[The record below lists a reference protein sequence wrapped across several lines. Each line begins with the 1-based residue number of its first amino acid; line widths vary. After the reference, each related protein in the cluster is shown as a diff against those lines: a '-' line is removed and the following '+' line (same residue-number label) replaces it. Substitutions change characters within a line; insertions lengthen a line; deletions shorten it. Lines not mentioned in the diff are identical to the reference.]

1 MFDTIIFNDEHPDT
15 AETVLATSM
24 AVIASLLIAHFILP
38 FHVGGIDLGGL
49 VAVFFTSLAL
59 TYPFTS
65 YIKDRDLEEIT
76 ASWEEPRLLRRH
88 AEEVKVYLT
97 SFLVATFIFAAGVLA
112 LPDRFFTIQ
121 YTVLDAMGALSGT
134 TGGTGFIT
142 ADTFFLNIV
151 TNNLSLLAATF
162 ALSFIISGGMVFVL
176 VWNASILGVL
186 IGATSSHILDIPV
199 RTAPYLVHGSIEVTA
214 YILAGLAGTLLA
226 IDTETL
232 MTSGKE
238 EISHYLRP
246 ARDAAVMVSIAFLL
260 IIIAGLIEA

>member
-1 MFDTIIFNDEHPDT
+1 MFDTIIFSGEDT
-15 AETVLATSM
+15 TASEAVIATAL
-24 AVIASLLIAHFILP
+24 AVIASLLIAQFILP

-59 TYPFTS
+59 VYPFTS
-65 YIKDRDLEEIT
+65 YIKERDLEEIT

-88 AEEVKVYLT
+88 AEEVKIYLT
-97 SFLVATFIFAAGVLA
+97 SFLAATFIFAAAVLI

-121 YTVLDAMGALSGT
+121 YTVLDAMNSLSGM
-134 TGGTGFIT
+134 TGATGFIT
-142 ADTFFLNIV
+142 ADSFFINIV
-151 TNNLSLLAATF
+151 TNNLSLLGATF
-162 ALSFIISGGMVFVL
+162 ALSFLISGGMVFVL

-186 IGATSSHILDIPV
+186 IGATSDHLLEVPV

-232 MTSGKE
+232 MTSGKDD
-238 EISHYLRP
+238 IHNYIRP
-246 ARDAAVMVSIAFLL
+246 ARDVTVLLSLAFLL

>member
-1 MFDTIIFNDEHPDT
+1 VFDTIIFSEEEGST
-15 AETVLATSM
+15 TEAMLATAL
-24 AVIASLLIAHFILP
+24 AVVASLLIAHFILP

-59 TYPFTS
+59 AYPFTS
-65 YIKDRDLEEIT
+65 YIKERDLEEIT

-88 AEEVKVYLT
+88 AEEVELYLA
-97 SFLVATFIFAAGVLA
+97 SFLVATFIFAAAVLA

-121 YTVLDAMGALSGT
+121 YTVLDAMNALSGT

-142 ADTFFLNIV
+142 ADTFFLTIV
-151 TNNLSLLAATF
+151 TNNLGLLAATF

-176 VWNASILGVL
+176 IWNASILGVL
-186 IGATSSHILDIPV
+186 IGATSSHVLEIPA
-199 RTAPYLVHGSIEVTA
+199 RTAPYLVHGSIEVIA

-232 MTSGKE
+232 MTAEKDD
-238 EISHYLRP
+238 ISHYIRP
-246 ARDAAVMVSIAFLL
+246 ARDAAVMMSLGFLL
-260 IIIAGLIEA
+260 IILAGLIEA